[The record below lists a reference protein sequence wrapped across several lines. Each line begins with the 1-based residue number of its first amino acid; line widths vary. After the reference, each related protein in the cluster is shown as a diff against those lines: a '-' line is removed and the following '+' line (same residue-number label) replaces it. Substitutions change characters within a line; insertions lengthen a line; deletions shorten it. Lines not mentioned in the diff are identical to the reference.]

1 MIVKNV
7 VLLIFFF
14 KIEMQTLLTKIDYSL
29 HATMSNERNHS
40 SNRYYC
46 IQRKKGK
53 MGNYLYLLLDKI
65 EEIAQVAGKINAVN
79 RKCPIFL
86 HVYH

>member
-1 MIVKNV
+1 MLFPSCYNEQLAQSFKQEK
-7 VLLIFFF
+7 LLYT
-14 KIEMQTLLTKIDYSL
+14 E
-29 HATMSNERNHS
+29 
-40 SNRYYC
+40 
-46 IQRKKGK
+46 KKRK

>member
-1 MIVKNV
+1 MLFPSCYNEQLAQSFKQQK
-7 VLLIFFF
+7 LL
-14 KIEMQTLLTKIDYSL
+14 YS
-29 HATMSNERNHS
+29 E
-40 SNRYYC
+40 
-46 IQRKKGK
+46 KKRENGQLFISI
-53 MGNYLYLLLDKI
+53 MDKI